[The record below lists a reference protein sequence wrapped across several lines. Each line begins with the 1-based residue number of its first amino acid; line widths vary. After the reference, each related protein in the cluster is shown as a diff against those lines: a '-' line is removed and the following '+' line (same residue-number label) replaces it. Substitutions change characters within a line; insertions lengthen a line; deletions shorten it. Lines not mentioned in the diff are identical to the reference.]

1 MGRPRDLSV
10 WAQGG
15 RAPNVLLRAHPS
27 QMYLSKFLNVFVQIA
42 KCICQSCKIYLSTF
56 QNVWAQGGRAPNVLL
71 RAHPSQMYLYKV
83 QMYLSKFQNVF
94 SKLQNVFV

>member
-27 QMYLSKFLNVFVQIA
+27 QMYLN
-42 KCICQSCKIYLSTF
+42 
-56 QNVWAQGGRAPNVLL
+56 
-71 RAHPSQMYLYKV
+71 KV

>member
-27 QMYLSKFLNVFVQIA
+27 QMF
-42 KCICQSCKIYLSTF
+42 
-56 QNVWAQGGRAPNVLL
+56 
-71 RAHPSQMYLYKV
+71 LYKV

-94 SKLQNVFV
+94 SKVQNVFVKAAKCIF